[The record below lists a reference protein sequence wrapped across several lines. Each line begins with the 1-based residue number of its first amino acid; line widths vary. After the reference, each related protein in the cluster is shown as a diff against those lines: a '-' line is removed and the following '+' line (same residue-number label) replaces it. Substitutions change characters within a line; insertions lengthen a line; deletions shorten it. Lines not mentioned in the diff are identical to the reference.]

1 MERQK
6 PSTDIK
12 HNDEFSKALI
22 ESYGRWMGG
31 AGFGQHLAEEG
42 IPAEQKQG
50 PESPTRE
57 GGADAATSIPS
68 LEGKEEKGDEGAKD
82 IKAGAGAPD
91 PANNVRTGSGNKYSL
106 GAEIKDTTKVVT
118 KESCGD
124 CSYCGGK
131 GCSKCQKEDKNTM
144 KKEETEVLDEK
155 KGLYANI
162 HAKRKRGGTPAK
174 PGSKNYPAADAFE
187 KSAKTAKKEAVSFEL
202 DGVEYVFEAEE
213 TLEEGSMKQA
223 RKNVGASTCW
233 KGYKAKGTKT
243 KGGKTVPNCVKE
255 EEIQEKKL
263 DPVGKEDKDIDNDG
277 DHDKSDKYLLAR
289 RKKVSKIINSKKKMK
304 EEAELRKEIEEEKK

>member
-6 PSTDIK
+6 PSTQVK
-12 HNDEFSKALI
+12 HNDAFSEALMD
-22 ESYGRWMGG
+22 SYSRWMGG
-31 AGFGQHLAEEG
+31 EGFQGSQVQEVVAPPKKELAT
-42 IPAEQKQG
+42 
-50 PESPTRE
+50 PERA
-57 GGADAATSIPS
+57 GGADASTSIPDLS
-68 LEGKEEKGDEGAKD
+68 GKEEKSDEGSKD
-82 IKAGAGAPD
+82 IKANAGAPD
-91 PANNVRTGSGNKYSL
+91 PATDLRVGAGVKQSH
-106 GAEIKDTTKVVT
+106 GAEIKDTTKVVAREA
-118 KESCGD
+118 KGD
-124 CSYCGGK
+124 CCSHCGGE
-131 GCSKCQKEDKNTM
+131 GCSRCQTEDKKTM

-233 KGYKAKGTKT
+233 KGYKAKGTKM
-243 KGGKTVPNCVKE
+243 KGGKSVPNCVKAGYE
-255 EEIQEKKL
+255 PTGDEITEKKL

-289 RKKVSKIINSKKKMK
+289 RKKVSKIISSKKKMK
-304 EEAELRKEIEEEKK
+304 EETEKK

>member
-6 PSTDIK
+6 PTTNVK
-12 HNDEFSKALI
+12 HNDAFSEALMD
-22 ESYGRWMGG
+22 SYTRWMGG
-31 AGFGQHLAEEG
+31 EGFQGSQIQEVVAPPKKELAT
-42 IPAEQKQG
+42 
-50 PESPTRE
+50 PTRE
-57 GGADAATSIPS
+57 GGADASTSIPDLS
-68 LEGKEEKGDEGAKD
+68 GKENKEDDFSTKD
-82 IKAGAGAPD
+82 PKEGAGAPD
-91 PANNVRTGSGNKYSL
+91 PATNLRVGAGVKQSH
-106 GAEIKDTTKVVT
+106 GAEIKDTTKVVAREA
-118 KESCGD
+118 KGD
-124 CSYCGGK
+124 CCSHCGGE
-131 GCSKCQKEDKNTM
+131 GCSRCQTEDKKTM

-233 KGYKAKGTKT
+233 KGYKAKGTKM
-243 KGGKTVPNCVKE
+243 KGGKSVPNCVKAGYE
-255 EEIQEKKL
+255 PTGDEINEKKL

-304 EEAELRKEIEEEKK
+304 EETEKK